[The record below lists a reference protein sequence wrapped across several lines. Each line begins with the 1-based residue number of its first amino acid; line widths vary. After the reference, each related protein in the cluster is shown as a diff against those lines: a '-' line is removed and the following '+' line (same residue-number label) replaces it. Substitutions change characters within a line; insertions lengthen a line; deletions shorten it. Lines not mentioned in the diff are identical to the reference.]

1 MAMPRLEPFAGLRYD
16 PARVDMGAVVSP
28 PYDVIADRERQLL
41 AHRHSANSVRVELPE
56 PDQRLGLDRYANAAH
71 LLETWTADDLLRR
84 DARPSLYVYRMTT
97 PAGRTTTGV
106 IGALRLPSSDGAAG
120 GGDGGA
126 AAGDPGATDGVLP
139 HEQTMPK
146 PKSDRLDLLRA
157 TRANLSPIWGLSLTP
172 GLTDTL
178 VVGGPPAASATDDDG
193 VRHELWVVDEPAA
206 VARITEVVAASPL
219 VLADG
224 HHRFET
230 ALAYRTEQAIAGASP
245 AADAGPGGGPDD
257 GRPDDGRP
265 DDGGCAAVMAL
276 GVELAE
282 DQLAVGP
289 VHRVLSGLPDGLDL
303 VDAFSS
309 WFTAT
314 RAGDLDDRTAAA
326 LGESGALALVMPSGA
341 WMLSPRDG
349 TPEAAGADLDSSMVA
364 LVLAELPE
372 HELTFATSWE
382 DAVAPV
388 AAEDAQAAVL
398 LRPATVEQIASW
410 ARARRRMPAKTTY
423 FFPKPR
429 TGMVFRPID
438 R

>member
-1 MAMPRLEPFAGLRYD
+1 
-16 PARVDMGAVVSP
+16 
-28 PYDVIADRERQLL
+28 
-41 AHRHSANSVRVELPE
+41 
-56 PDQRLGLDRYANAAH
+56 
-71 LLETWTADDLLRR
+71 
-84 DARPSLYVYRMTT
+84 
-97 PAGRTTTGV
+97 
-106 IGALRLPSSDGAAG
+106 
-120 GGDGGA
+120 
-126 AAGDPGATDGVLP
+126 
-139 HEQTMPK
+139 MPK

-172 GLTDTL
+172 GLTAALAVDG
-178 VVGGPPAASATDDDG
+178 VPAAAASDDDG

-206 VARITEVVAASPL
+206 IARIAEVVAASPL

-224 HHRFET
+224 HHRYET
-230 ALAYRTEQAIAGASP
+230 ALAYRTEQVIAGTTPS
-245 AADAGPGGGPDD
+245 ADRSDGEGSTDD
-257 GRPDDGRP
+257 GS
-265 DDGGCAAVMAL
+265 AAVMAL
-276 GVELAE
+276 VVELAE

-314 RAGDLDDRTAAA
+314 RAGDLDDRTTAA
-326 LGESGALALVMPSGA
+326 LGGSGALALVMPSGA
-341 WMLSPRDG
+341 WLLSPRDG

-382 DAVAPV
+382 QAVAPV
-388 AAEDAQAAVL
+388 AAEDAQAAIL